1 MEEGPNAKGQT
12 DCPSLDLVL
21 KKRITPFPQ
30 LLGRGPRGGGHRVLI
45 AGLFLGLQ
53 HLGTL
58 EKNGIWLVGEHEW
71 EEEVTQFSVSVSQ
84 TLDLNFSP
92 QGQDSISSF

>member
-1 MEEGPNAKGQT
+1 M
-12 DCPSLDLVL
+12 
-21 KKRITPFPQ
+21 
-30 LLGRGPRGGGHRVLI
+30 LI

-71 EEEVTQFSVSVSQ
+71 EEEVTQFSVSMSQ

>member
-21 KKRITPFPQ
+21 KKGITPFPR
-30 LLGRGPRGGGHRVLI
+30 LLVRSEGRGHRVLI

-71 EEEVTQFSVSVSQ
+71 EEEVTQFSVSMSQ